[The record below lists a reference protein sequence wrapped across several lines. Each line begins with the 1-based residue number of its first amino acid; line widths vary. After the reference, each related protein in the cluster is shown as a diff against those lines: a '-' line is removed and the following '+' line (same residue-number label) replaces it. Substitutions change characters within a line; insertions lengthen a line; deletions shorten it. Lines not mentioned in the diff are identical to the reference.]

1 VTFDP
6 RHPLP
11 GQRPLVVGAARS
23 GVAAARLLARHGAD
37 VRVCDRRAAEALNEP
52 ARALSAIATCEW
64 GREDLALLDGRDFV
78 IWSPGIAIIHP
89 LAVEAARRGLPVLSE
104 LELGFLA
111 ASAPLVCIT
120 GTNGKST
127 TTDLTAALLR
137 AAGREA
143 EACGNIGRPI
153 CEVAESVSASGLLVA
168 EVSSFQL
175 ETVDRLQPFIA
186 TWLNLTSDHLDRHGD
201 MPTYAATKARLFAR
215 QGAEDWAVRNADDP
229 AVMAH
234 VSGAGTPLLFSRER
248 AVDEGA
254 FLERSVDS
262 DELVLAWRG
271 GRERLLAR
279 HELRLLGAHNVSN
292 VLAALAT
299 VLPLELPIATMRDV
313 LRTYGGL
320 EHRLES
326 AGQVQG
332 VRFVN
337 DSKAT
342 NTDSLTVALQSFAQK
357 VVLIAGGRD
366 KGQDFAPL
374 HTLVQQNVRQLV
386 LIGEG
391 AAAMERAWSSV
402 PAVRATTLA
411 EAVRLAFDAARA
423 GRGRDEE
430 AVVLLSPGCASFD
443 MFTDYEDRGRRFKEE
458 VARLLSVATDDTDA
472 TQGGEA

>member
-1 VTFDP
+1 MTFDP

-11 GQRPLVVGAARS
+11 GQRPLVAGAARS
-23 GVAAARLLARHGAD
+23 GIAAARLLARHGAD
-37 VRVCDRRAAEALNEP
+37 VRVCDRREAAALPEA
-52 ARALSAIATCEW
+52 ARALESIAACAW
-64 GREDLALLDGRDFV
+64 GREDAALLEDRDLV
-78 IWSPGIAIIHP
+78 IWSPGIPSSHP
-89 LAVEAARRGLPVLSE
+89 LANAARQRGLPVLSE

-127 TTDLTAALLR
+127 TTDLVATLLR

-153 CEVAESVSASGLLVA
+153 CEVAGSVSTSGLLVT

-201 MPTYAATKARLFAR
+201 MVQYAATKARLFAR

-234 VSGAGTPLLFSRER
+234 QAGAAAPLLFSCER

-254 FLERSVDS
+254 FLERGAEGDH
-262 DELVLAWRG
+262 LVLAWRG
-271 GRERLLAR
+271 GRERVLAR
-279 HELRLLGAHNVSN
+279 RELRLLGAHNVAN

-299 VLPLELPIATMRDV
+299 VLPLELPLSAMRDV

-320 EHRLES
+320 EHRLEP

-342 NTDSLTVALQSFAQK
+342 NTDSLTVALQSFDPVEQQ

-374 HTLVQQNVRQLV
+374 AALVKQHVHQLV

-391 AAAMERAWSSV
+391 ADAMQRAWSGV
-402 PAVRATTLA
+402 PVARAATLA
-411 EAVRLAFDAARA
+411 EAVRSAFDAALA
-423 GRGRDEE
+423 ARGRQAE

-443 MFTDYEDRGRRFKEE
+443 MFIDYEDRGRRFKEE
-458 VARLLSVATDDTDA
+458 VARLILRPGA
-472 TQGGEA
+472 GGEA

>member
-1 VTFDP
+1 MTFDP

-11 GQRPLVVGAARS
+11 GERPLVVGAARS
-23 GVAAARLLARHGAD
+23 GIAAARLLARHGLD
-37 VRVCDRRAAEALNEP
+37 VRVCDRRAAEALSEP
-52 ARALSAIATCEW
+52 ARALAAIATCEW
-64 GREDLALLDGRDFV
+64 GREDVGLLEDRDFV
-78 IWSPGIAIIHP
+78 IWSPGIAITHP

-175 ETVDRLQPFIA
+175 ETVDRLQPFVA

-201 MPTYAATKARLFAR
+201 VAAYAATKARLFAR
-215 QGAEDWAVRNADDP
+215 QSAEDWAVRNADDRE
-229 AVMAH
+229 VMAH

-254 FLERSVDS
+254 FLDGED
-262 DELVLAWRG
+262 LMLAWRG

-299 VLPLELPIATMRDV
+299 VLPLELPIAAMRDV

-342 NTDSLTVALQSFAQK
+342 NTDSLTVALKSFPQK

-374 HTLVQQNVRQLV
+374 HALVQQHVRQLV

-391 AAAMERAWSSV
+391 ADAMQRAWSDV
-402 PAVRATTLA
+402 PAVRAPTLA
-411 EAVRLAFDAARA
+411 EAVRAAFEAARR
-423 GRGRDEE
+423 GRSRDEE

-458 VARLLSVATDDTDA
+458 VARLLSVVTHGTHGTQA

>member
-1 VTFDP
+1 
-6 RHPLP
+6 
-11 GQRPLVVGAARS
+11 
-23 GVAAARLLARHGAD
+23 
-37 VRVCDRRAAEALNEP
+37 
-52 ARALSAIATCEW
+52 
-64 GREDLALLDGRDFV
+64 
-78 IWSPGIAIIHP
+78 
-89 LAVEAARRGLPVLSE
+89 
-104 LELGFLA
+104 
-111 ASAPLVCIT
+111 
-120 GTNGKST
+120 
-127 TTDLTAALLR
+127 
-137 AAGREA
+137 
-143 EACGNIGRPI
+143 
-153 CEVAESVSASGLLVA
+153 
-168 EVSSFQL
+168 
-175 ETVDRLQPFIA
+175 
-186 TWLNLTSDHLDRHGD
+186 
-201 MPTYAATKARLFAR
+201 
-215 QGAEDWAVRNADDP
+215 
-229 AVMAH
+229 MAH